1 MAIPDQFQLQAINEI
16 AESLSSCERR
26 TLFYLCENL
35 GTDHSAVRMKEM
47 LKSKVMG
54 HQNAHLFLAE
64 LMWRLGRLDILKK
77 VCKVSRDDLER
88 IYKSGQTV
96 PPFRVLMA
104 NINEDL
110 ESDDLNRIKFL
121 LGCKLSREKLEKA
134 ENFLD
139 IVVELEKLDSFSPE
153 NVGFVEECLRN
164 IGRIDLAKKLTG
176 YTKSVLV
183 FWVGDV
189 TPDITTGSCYSW
201 FSSVLHPRNF
211 ITTSLGVPV
220 QQLINSLP
228 VCYKFNTNPRGLCVI
243 IDCVGNDG
251 ELLEKTFKALHFSV
265 ILHKYL
271 SAAEILLTLET
282 ILSQKEKLR
291 DDSFVC
297 CIISRGTES
306 RLLGTDLTGSG
317 LSVDKVRRL
326 FTANACP
333 VLAGKPKLF
342 FIQRYSIPEHL
353 PCPRMNHLD
362 ENLETDGCDGVLM
375 GIPTDADMFWSH
387 CWTDERQLNQ
397 IQHCSVYLKTLTDA
411 LHKAQKRKINIFDV
425 QTEVNGAVFEHS
437 RRNPGENYQ
446 LDVKHTLRKDL
457 YLQ

>member
-35 GTDHSAVRMKEM
+35 GTDHSAVCMKEL

-77 VCKVSRDDLER
+77 VCKVSRDDLQSN
-88 IYKSGQTV
+88 YKSGQTL

-104 NINEDL
+104 NINEELD
-110 ESDDLNRIKFL
+110 SDNLNSIKFL

-139 IVVELEKLDSFSPE
+139 IIVELEKLDSFSPE
-153 NVGFVEECLRN
+153 KVDFVEECLRN

-176 YTKSVLV
+176 YRKSVGAAERKLHLSLV
-183 FWVGDV
+183 KKCIISQEQEPCLVSV
-189 TPDITTGSCYSW
+189 NIPLTACRPHSCE
-201 FSSVLHPRNF
+201 
-211 ITTSLGVPV
+211 
-220 QQLINSLP
+220 SLP

-251 ELLEKTFKALHFSV
+251 EMLEKTFKALHFSV

-306 RLLGTDLTGSG
+306 GLLGTDLTGSG
-317 LSVDKVRRL
+317 LSVDKVRWL

-362 ENLETDGCDGVLM
+362 ENLETDGCDRVVM
-375 GIPTDADMFWSH
+375 GIPTDADIFWSH
-387 CWTDERQLNQ
+387 CWTDERKLNQ
-397 IQHCSVYLKTLTDA
+397 MQHCSVYLKTLTDA

-437 RRNPGENYQ
+437 RRNPGANYH
-446 LDVKHTLRKDL
+446 LEVKHTLRKDL

>member
-96 PPFRVLMA
+96 PVCFPFCRVLMA

-121 LGCKLSREKLEKA
+121 LGCKLSREKLEK
-134 ENFLD
+134 NFLD

-176 YTKSVLV
+176 YTKSV
-183 FWVGDV
+183 
-189 TPDITTGSCYSW
+189 TTEVC
-201 FSSVLHPRNF
+201 RRA
-211 ITTSLGVPV
+211 SLRTH
-220 QQLINSLP
+220 LP